1 MKIDAAEV
9 KSRAR
14 IEDVVRAY
22 GVALRNAGS
31 ELKGLCPFHK
41 EKSPSFSVTV
51 EKQLFKCFGCD
62 AGGDVFEFVA
72 RMEATDFAGAVQEV
86 AERVG
91 MAEHPAVDKA
101 ARRTVLPVAPP
112 GVTESQSKPV
122 EMKLVETYP
131 YEDEEGALAYEVLRF
146 EPVGGEGKKTF
157 KQRRR
162 HNGAIVNG
170 LNAGAYKLGR
180 GGEYFPAKV
189 EAPGAIELEA
199 SPRFLYRLPAVLA
212 SSVVVYVEGEKD
224 VATVEALGFVAT
236 TNSGGAKA
244 PWLPEYSNW
253 LAGRLVIVMPDQDE
267 PGKAKGKLIAAA
279 LKGRAETIILDVPEG
294 KDVSDFVASR
304 GADALKLFIAE
315 AVADHK
321 RAKLERKGLLSPR
334 EIIENVDGGPAA
346 FMDPLSRGAGLSTGF
361 YALDQLFA
369 GGWRPGQLVILA
381 ARPAMG
387 KTSLALNVASNV
399 AEQGKRVAVFSLE
412 MSSED
417 LLHRMMCGRAM
428 VPVSDFMR
436 GDLDRDER
444 GRVRSALVEIVKWP
458 GLAIDDNAGVGL
470 KEIDTKLAA
479 FAEGGLDLVVIDYL
493 QLLSAKG
500 ENREQ
505 AVAGLSRGLK
515 KLAKKYRVPVLAL
528 SQLSRATEARGGA
541 RPQLSDL
548 RESGAIEN
556 DADIVAFIYREE
568 YYKPGDLSVQGQA
581 EVIVAKHR
589 QGPVGMVRLAFRA
602 DLTRFANLQ
611 RGEEAAA

>member
-1 MKIDAAEV
+1 MKLDAAEV

-22 GVALRNAGS
+22 GVALRPAGK
-31 ELKGLCPFHK
+31 ELQGLCPFHK

-91 MAEHPAVDKA
+91 MADHPAVERA
-101 ARRTVLPVAPP
+101 ARRPALQVAPP
-112 GVTESQSKPV
+112 SSEETPAKPV
-122 EMKLVETYP
+122 EMKLAATYP

-146 EPVGGEGKKTF
+146 EPVSGEGKKTF

-162 HNGAIVNG
+162 HGGAIVNG
-170 LNAGAYKLGR
+170 LNAGMYKLGR
-180 GGEYFPAKV
+180 GGEYFPAKGD
-189 EAPGAIELEA
+189 EAGAIELEA
-199 SPRFLYRLPAVLA
+199 SPRFLYRLSAVLS

-279 LKGRAETIILDVPEG
+279 LKGRAETIVLNVPAG
-294 KDVSDFVASR
+294 KDASDFAISH
-304 GADALKLFIAE
+304 GTEALKSLIAE
-315 AVADHK
+315 AIAEHTK
-321 RAKLERKGLLSPR
+321 AKLERKGLLTPR
-334 EIIENVDGGPAA
+334 EIIENVEGGPAA
-346 FMDPLSRGAGLSTGF
+346 FLDPLSRGAGLSTGF
-361 YALDQLFA
+361 HSLDQLFA
-369 GGWRPGQLVILA
+369 GGWRPGQLIILA

-387 KTSLALNVASNV
+387 KTSLALNIASNV
-399 AEQGKRVAVFSLE
+399 AEHGKRVGVFSLE

-428 VPVSDFMR
+428 VPVSEFMR

-444 GRVRSALVEIVKWP
+444 GRVRSALVDIVKWK

-470 KEIDTKLAA
+470 KEIDAKLAI
-479 FAEGGLDLVVIDYL
+479 FAEDGLDLVVIDYL

-505 AVAGLSRGLK
+505 AVAALSRGLK
-515 KLAKKYRVPVLAL
+515 KLAKKYKVPVLAL
-528 SQLSRATEARGGA
+528 SQLSRATETRGGA

-568 YYKPGDLSVQGQA
+568 YYKPSDASVQGQA

-611 RGEEAAA
+611 RGEEAA